1 LTSNQTSATSEKAT
15 SQPRTFACAKCGSPI
30 IVYPPDDIHKVAS
43 RERSSFLEAV
53 ECVGACSKCNETT
66 RLYWGKPVHYRLI
79 VILARRTFAFL
90 KNFLGQIPLSRIRR
104 VRPGEA
110 NPGAATISDEDREEI
125 ENRLIDYIS
134 DNGGAIVPSKAAE
147 ELGIPAGLIKESIE
161 RMTTDGRLKPTSGSA
176 LASQNPPPSV

>member
-1 LTSNQTSATSEKAT
+1 MTSAPAPVTSEKAT

-66 RLYWGKPVHYRLI
+66 HLYWGKPVHYRLI
-79 VILARRTFAFL
+79 VILTRRTFAFL
-90 KNFLGQIPLSRIRR
+90 KTLLGRVPLSRIRGIR
-104 VRPGEA
+104 SGKQNPEA
-110 NPGAATISDEDREEI
+110 TTISDEDREEI

-147 ELGIPAGLIKESIE
+147 ELGIPAELIKESIE
-161 RMTTDGRLKPTSGSA
+161 RMTTDGRLKPTSESA